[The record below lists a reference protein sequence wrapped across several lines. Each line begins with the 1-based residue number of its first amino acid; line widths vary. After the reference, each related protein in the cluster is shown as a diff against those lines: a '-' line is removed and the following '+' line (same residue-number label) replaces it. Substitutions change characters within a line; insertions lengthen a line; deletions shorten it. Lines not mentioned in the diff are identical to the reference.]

1 MISVTELEER
11 IGKCRKI
18 LDEDPNSQIFA
29 ALADSYRKK
38 GELDKAFQICQNGL
52 KLHAKYGAA
61 HVVMA
66 KINLDRGLYDWAEAE
81 AQKAA
86 EIDGKTRT
94 IELLMAEISIYK
106 GEFEAAIKLLKSLQQ
121 FDPNNSQIQ
130 KLLEI
135 AHEIPEEQAKMIKG
149 KNFSTSLSNMI
160 TQVESKSDNGL
171 IPEIINLK
179 SPDVLEKAV
188 SIPNVN
194 CALFVNQEGL
204 IIDSRWSMKLDQNV
218 CGAALVDMGHEM
230 DEHLLNG
237 SFGRMLSVLIE
248 TKDLVYYVI
257 RNSNGAFIFVASAN
271 VNLGSLRLNIDKLM
285 KAYNT

>member
-1 MISVTELEER
+1 MISVTELDER
-11 IGKCRKI
+11 IIKCREI

-29 ALADSYRKK
+29 ALAETYRKK
-38 GELDKAFQICQNGL
+38 GELDKAFHICQNGL
-52 KLHAKYGAA
+52 KLHSKYGAA

-86 EIDGKTRT
+86 EVDGRTRT

-106 GEFEAAIKLLKSLQQ
+106 GEFDAAIKMLKSLQQ

-135 AHEIPEEQAKMIKG
+135 AHKIPEEQTKIIKG
-149 KNFSTSLSNMI
+149 NKP
-160 TQVESKSDNGL
+160 SKSSNDKKSTVVDNNNQNL
-171 IPEIINLK
+171 IPEQVNLK
-179 SPDVLEKAV
+179 SPDILEKAV

-194 CALFVNQEGL
+194 GALFVNQEGL
-204 IIDSRWSMKLDQNV
+204 IIDFRWGMKLDQNI

-257 RNSNGAFIFVASAN
+257 RNSNGAFIFVASAD

-285 KAYNT
+285 KAYNA

>member
-1 MISVTELEER
+1 MISVTELDER
-11 IGKCRKI
+11 IIKCREI

-29 ALADSYRKK
+29 ALAETYRKK
-38 GELDKAFQICQNGL
+38 GELDKAFHICQNGL
-52 KLHAKYGAA
+52 KLHSKYGAA

-86 EIDGKTRT
+86 EVDGRTRT

-106 GEFEAAIKLLKSLQQ
+106 GEFDAAIKMLKSLQQ

-135 AHEIPEEQAKMIKG
+135 AHKIPEEQTKIIKG
-149 KNFSTSLSNMI
+149 NKL
-160 TQVESKSDNGL
+160 SKSSNDKKSTVVDNNNQNL
-171 IPEIINLK
+171 IPEQVNLK
-179 SPDVLEKAV
+179 SPDILEKAV

-194 CALFVNQEGL
+194 GALFVNQEGL
-204 IIDSRWSMKLDQNV
+204 IIDFRWGMKLDQNI

-257 RNSNGAFIFVASAN
+257 RNSNGAFIFVASAD

-285 KAYNT
+285 KAYNA

>member
-1 MISVTELEER
+1 MISVTELDER
-11 IGKCRKI
+11 IIKCREI

-29 ALADSYRKK
+29 ALAETYRKK
-38 GELDKAFQICQNGL
+38 GELDKAFHICQNGL
-52 KLHAKYGAA
+52 KLHSKYGAA

-86 EIDGKTRT
+86 EVDGRTRT

-106 GEFEAAIKLLKSLQQ
+106 GEFDAAIKMLKSLQQ

-135 AHEIPEEQAKMIKG
+135 AHKIPEEQTKIIKG
-149 KNFSTSLSNMI
+149 NKL
-160 TQVESKSDNGL
+160 SKSSNDKKSTVVDNNNQNL
-171 IPEIINLK
+171 IPEQVNLK
-179 SPDVLEKAV
+179 SPDILEKAV

-194 CALFVNQEGL
+194 GALFVNQEGL
-204 IIDSRWSMKLDQNV
+204 IIDFRWGMKLDQNI

-248 TKDLVYYVI
+248 TKDLVYYII
-257 RNSNGAFIFVASAN
+257 RNSNGAFIFVASAD

-285 KAYNT
+285 KAYNA

>member
-11 IGKCRKI
+11 IVKCREI

-29 ALADSYRKK
+29 ALAETYRKK

-52 KLHAKYGAA
+52 KLHSKYGAA

-86 EIDGKTRT
+86 EIDGRTRT

-106 GEFEAAIKLLKSLQQ
+106 GEFDAAIKMLKSLQQ

-135 AHEIPEEQAKMIKG
+135 AHKIPEEQTQVIKG
-149 KNFSTSLSNMI
+149 NNL
-160 TQVESKSDNGL
+160 SKSLKDKKTTVVDNNNQDL
-171 IPEIINLK
+171 IPEQVSLK
-179 SPDVLEKAV
+179 SPDILEKAV

-194 CALFVNQEGL
+194 GALFVNQEGL
-204 IIDSRWSMKLDQNV
+204 IIDFRWGMKLDPNI
-218 CGAALVDMGHEM
+218 CGAALVDMGREM

-257 RNSNGAFIFVASAN
+257 RNSNGAFIFVASAD

-285 KAYNT
+285 KAYNA

>member
-1 MISVTELEER
+1 MISVTELDER
-11 IGKCRKI
+11 IIKCREI

-29 ALADSYRKK
+29 ALAETYRKK

-52 KLHAKYGAA
+52 KLHSKYGAA

-86 EIDGKTRT
+86 EVEGRTRS

-106 GEFEAAIKLLKSLQQ
+106 GEFDAAIKILKSLQQ
-121 FDPNNSQIQ
+121 FDPDNSQIQ

-135 AHEIPEEQAKMIKG
+135 AHKIPEEQTQIIKG
-149 KNFSTSLSNMI
+149 NKL
-160 TQVESKSDNGL
+160 SKSLNDKKTTVIVNNNQDL
-171 IPEIINLK
+171 IPEQVNLK
-179 SPDVLEKAV
+179 SPDILEKAV

-194 CALFVNQEGL
+194 GALFVNQEGL
-204 IIDSRWSMKLDQNV
+204 IIDFRWGMKLDQNI

-237 SFGRMLSVLIE
+237 SFGRMISVLIE
-248 TKDLVYYVI
+248 TKDLVYYII
-257 RNSNGAFIFVASAN
+257 RNSNGAFIFVASAD

-285 KAYNT
+285 KAYNA